1 MVYNI
6 LLVSAEQQHES
17 AIRIHTSPPSWVS
30 LPPAS
35 HPSGS
40 SQSTALSFLCYRAG
54 SHYVSALHGSV
65 HMGASPVAQ
74 RQRPHLQSRRCQ
86 FDPRVRKMPW
96 RRAGQPIPVF
106 LPAESQGQ
114 RSLVG
119 CSPYGCKELG
129 MTEATEHTC
138 SVYVPVLQHPVPP
151 TLPPLCSHVCSLHL
165 FLPRTQAHL

>member
-1 MVYNI
+1 MHI
-6 LLVSAEQQHES
+6 
-17 AIRIHTSPPSWVS
+17 SPPSWVS

-40 SQSTALSFLCYRAG
+40 SQCTALSFPCYRAG
-54 SHYVSALHGSV
+54 SHHVSALHGSV

-74 RQRPHLQSRRCQ
+74 RQRPHLQSRRRG
-86 FDPRVRKMPW
+86 FYPRVRKMPW

-129 MTEATEHTC
+129 MTEAPEHTR
-138 SVYVPVLQHPVPP
+138 SVYVPVLQHLVPP
-151 TLPPLCSHVCSLHL
+151 TLPPLCSHDCSLHL